1 MHEGWSE
8 SPLSDVVEL
17 GKGGVWGKDVE
28 DVGLTPAICLRGT
41 DLAELIDQRI
51 PNAPLRWVT
60 SSELAKSRCAPDM
73 VLIETSGSRCGRS
86 IVLTSGM
93 LAKFG
98 YPVVYSNFC
107 RTLKIDTKKVSTQY
121 IELWFSH
128 NYANGLIPSYR
139 ATSAMPNLDIKSLL
153 RIELLRFPSLTE
165 QRRIVALVSSVD
177 AYIES
182 LQQQVDAARTAR
194 NAVLHDLL
202 SASGD
207 DWTETPLGDVLEIVR
222 GGSPR
227 PIDAFLTNDATGVN
241 WIKIG
246 DASASSKYIY
256 TTGQKIRQEGVSRS
270 RLVKEGDFI
279 LSNSMSFGRPYI
291 MRTTGC
297 IHDGWLLLSK
307 IHVTFDEDY
316 LYNVLLSQDVQ
327 SQFESLAA
335 GSGVRNLNIDVVK
348 QVRVP
353 VPPRAHQERIAST
366 ANGFDEYVRAAEDAL
381 EEARGLRSG
390 LLADLLSGEHEIPE
404 SYDRFLGAA

>member
-1 MHEGWSE
+1 
-8 SPLSDVVEL
+8 
-17 GKGGVWGKDVE
+17 
-28 DVGLTPAICLRGT
+28 
-41 DLAELIDQRI
+41 
-51 PNAPLRWVT
+51 
-60 SSELAKSRCAPDM
+60 
-73 VLIETSGSRCGRS
+73 
-86 IVLTSGM
+86 M

>member
-1 MHEGWSE
+1 MAKLGDVAVVNPREL
-8 SPLSDVVEL
+8 PLSADDPFVPMDAVHVGKRFVQYFEPRGSRSGARAAAGDVLFARITPCLEN
-17 GKGGVWGKDVE
+17 GKVAQIPGGITRCGGSTEFLV
-28 DVGLTPAICLRGT
+28 IRGNSQAT
-41 DLAELIDQRI
+41 SNFLYLWSTWDATRNRAAALMTGTTGRQRLSAADLAGLSIQL
-51 PNAPLRWVT
+51 PP
-60 SSELAKSRCAPDM
+60 
-73 VLIETSGSRCGRS
+73 LIEQS
-86 IVLTSGM
+86 
-93 LAKFG
+93 
-98 YPVVYSNFC
+98 
-107 RTLKIDTKKVSTQY
+107 
-121 IELWFSH
+121 
-128 NYANGLIPSYR
+128 
-139 ATSAMPNLDIKSLL
+139 
-153 RIELLRFPSLTE
+153 
-165 QRRIVALVSSVD
+165 RIVDLVASVD

-202 SASGD
+202 SAGGD

-227 PIDAFLTNDATGVN
+227 PIDAFLTNDAMGVN

-256 TTGQKIRQEGVSRS
+256 TTGQKIRKEGVSRS

-297 IHDGWLLLSK
+297 IHDGWLLLSN

>member
-1 MHEGWSE
+1 MRKGWTKTTLDKISDICRDRLDPSRLPPNE
-8 SPLSDVVEL
+8 RLVHWSIPALDETGGPVIDTAGDIGSHKFLVNRDSIVYSLLNPRIPRFALIHGGHNVCCSTEFAVLQPRENVRLNFLWLLASSDVFQDAI
-17 GKGGVWGKDVE
+17 GG
-28 DVGLTPAICLRGT
+28 LANGT
-41 DLAELIDQRI
+41 TKSRERVRPGDLA
-51 PNAPLRWVT
+51 
-60 SSELAKSRCAPDM
+60 K
-73 VLIETSGSRCGRS
+73 
-86 IVLTSGM
+86 
-93 LAKFG
+93 
-98 YPVVYSNFC
+98 
-107 RTLKIDTKKVSTQY
+107 
-121 IELWFSH
+121 
-128 NYANGLIPSYR
+128 
-139 ATSAMPNLDIKSLL
+139 
-153 RIELLRFPSLTE
+153 IELLLPPIRE
-165 QRRIVALVSSVD
+165 QERIVDLVTSVD

-202 SASGD
+202 SAGGD

-297 IHDGWLLLSK
+297 IHDGWLLLSN

-353 VPPRAHQERIAST
+353 VPPRVHQVRIAST

-390 LLADLLSGEHEIPE
+390 LLADLLSGAHEIPE

>member
-1 MHEGWSE
+1 MRDDWTTYSLKQLFTIVPGRYV
-8 SPLSDVVEL
+8 PKSDYVEN
-17 GKGGVWGKDVE
+17 GPFWIYGSNSVM
-28 DVGLTPAICLRGT
+28 GT
-41 DLAELIDQRI
+41 YSKALIDEPHIVMAAVGAYAGAVRYSAEPSWVNNNAFGI
-51 PNAPLRWVT
+51 VPNAKVAPYFLYLWLAYVL
-60 SSELAKSRCAPDM
+60 ELNQILAGTGQPYVRRPALAGQ
-73 VLIETSGSRCGRS
+73 LISLPP
-86 IVLTSGM
+86 IV
-93 LAKFG
+93 
-98 YPVVYSNFC
+98 
-107 RTLKIDTKKVSTQY
+107 
-121 IELWFSH
+121 
-128 NYANGLIPSYR
+128 
-139 ATSAMPNLDIKSLL
+139 
-153 RIELLRFPSLTE
+153 E
-165 QRRIVALVSSVD
+165 QRRIVDLVSSVD

-202 SASGD
+202 SAGGD

-227 PIDAFLTNDATGVN
+227 PIDAFLTNDARGVN

-297 IHDGWLLLSK
+297 IHDGWLLLSN

-348 QVRVP
+348 KVRVP
-353 VPPRAHQERIAST
+353 VPPRAHQEWIAST

-390 LLADLLSGEHEIPE
+390 LLADLLSGEHEIPA
-404 SYDRFLGAA
+404 SYDRFMGAA